1 MSSTAQHKPRQTETG
16 TDLRRVILAPTIWS
30 LHFLACYVWA
40 AIHCE
45 KAGRMADLDPAR
57 TGIFVL
63 TGIAL
68 VLISLNTLS
77 LWRIRARSL
86 TDDDFDY
93 EHDTPEERHRFLG
106 HVALM
111 LSVLSGIGVI
121 YVAIPAL
128 LVATCR

>member
-1 MSSTAQHKPRQTETG
+1 MTRAAPHKPRRIETG
-16 TDLRRVILAPTIWS
+16 TDLRRVIVAPIIWS

-63 TGIAL
+63 TGLAL
-68 VLISLNTLS
+68 ALIGFNTLR

-111 LSVLSGIGVI
+111 LSVLSGVGVI
-121 YVAIPAL
+121 YVAIPAI
-128 LVATCR
+128 LVETCR